1 MTAVLLYTVV
11 LNLFVEY
18 SDAFIIDSFTIS
30 MLTAI
35 VLKALLNVILR
46 LEHRVT
52 SYFHTREGT
61 IYRLLQVVSM
71 WSILFLSKFV
81 ILEAIDIIFGEH
93 VEIGGFIPIIALI
106 ISMLVAEQILQ
117 RIYERFGRVEY
128 GL

>member
-1 MTAVLLYTVV
+1 
-11 LNLFVEY
+11 
-18 SDAFIIDSFTIS
+18 

-46 LEHRVT
+46 LEHRIA
-52 SYFHTREGT
+52 SYFRTREGT

-93 VEIGGFIPIIALI
+93 VEIGGFIPIVALI
-106 ISMLVAEQILQ
+106 ISMLVAELIVK
-117 RIYERFGRVEY
+117 RIYERLGRVEY
-128 GL
+128 VQ